1 MLKTPVSSVTSG
13 RERVGMVSEEVLG
26 LSVATSSGLIVL
38 VKLPKEHAAN
48 TTKTTELTNIVVI
61 FFLILTS

>member
-1 MLKTPVSSVTSG
+1 
-13 RERVGMVSEEVLG
+13 MVSEEVLG
-26 LSVATSSGLIVL
+26 LSVTTASGLIVL

-61 FFLILTS
+61 FFFILTS